1 MVELRRA
8 AGVSAEAP
16 ARRPGRPRSAQAHEA
31 ILAAALELALEGGLA
46 GMTMEKVAARAGAGK
61 ATIYRRWDTKQALMA
76 DALRSIAADIQ
87 APDTGS
93 LRGDFL
99 GLAAQAMGANAPGAL
114 RLMPRLMSEA
124 AEDPELFAA
133 CRAVLVDPRRAQLR
147 EVLRRGVERGELRAD
162 LDLELAIDGLIG
174 PIIYRVLITGGDPAE
189 LPGLAERVFD
199 QVIAGLAPVS

>member
-1 MVELRRA
+1 
-8 AGVSAEAP
+8 VSAEVP

-46 GMTMEKVAARAGAGK
+46 AMTMEKVAARAGAGK
-61 ATIYRRWDTKQALMA
+61 ATIYRRWDTKHALMA

-99 GLAAQAMGANAPGAL
+99 GLAAQATGANAPGAL

-124 AEDPELFAA
+124 AEDPELFAV

-147 EVLRRGVERGELRAD
+147 AVLRRGVERGELRAD
-162 LDLELAIDGLIG
+162 ADLELAIDGLIG

-189 LPGLAERVFD
+189 VRGLAARVLD
-199 QVIAGLAPVS
+199 QVLAGLGPVS

>member
-1 MVELRRA
+1 M
-8 AGVSAEAP
+8 SAEAP
-16 ARRPGRPRSAQAHEA
+16 ARRPGRPRSAQAHQA
-31 ILAAALELALEGGLA
+31 ILAAALELAVEGGLA

-61 ATIYRRWDTKQALMA
+61 ATIYRRWDTKHALMA

-99 GLAAQAMGANAPGAL
+99 GLTAQALGANARGAL

-124 AEDPELFAA
+124 AEDPELFAV

-147 EVLRRGVERGELRAD
+147 AVLRRGVERGELRAD
-162 LDLELAIDGLIG
+162 ADLDLAIDGLIG

-189 LPGLAERVFD
+189 LRGLAARVFD
-199 QVIAGLAPVS
+199 QVMAGLAPLS

>member
-1 MVELRRA
+1 M
-8 AGVSAEAP
+8 SAPA

-31 ILAAALELALEGGLA
+31 ILAAALDLAVEGGLA

-61 ATIYRRWDTKQALMA
+61 ATIYRRWDTKHALMA
-76 DALRSIAADIQ
+76 DALRSIAAEIQ

-99 GLAAQAMGANAPGAL
+99 GLAARAMGANAPEAL

-124 AEDPELFAA
+124 AEDPELFAV

-147 EVLRRGVERGELRAD
+147 EVLRRGVQRGELRAD

-174 PIIYRVLITGGDPAE
+174 PIVYRVLISGGDPAE

-199 QVIAGLAPVS
+199 QAIAGLAPVS